1 MKTLIVFGG
10 EPLGISEDNLNV
22 GDVIKLTEKAKVPL
36 VVGQILPMPR
46 YETDENWPKDMPN
59 TWRGIECDFIA
70 YLHYNE
76 KANQKFKSQKLEKSL
91 AKNLK
96 GKTRPGSGAFGFFK
110 GDVMSDI
117 WLGEHKYT
125 DKESYRFMKDIWFK
139 IKDEAFS
146 NGKTPLMEV
155 VLEASISPLKLIILD
170 IKDFM
175 VESNSSEEDLNSVFH
190 FEMYKTNGK
199 SILLNKKEINN
210 FFELVRNNY
219 MYKIPAFFLEYK
231 DELTLIG
238 METKDFLRIFND

>member
-1 MKTLIVFGG
+1 MKTLIVLAG
-10 EPLGISEDNLNV
+10 EILGISEDNLNV
-22 GDVIKLTEKAKVPL
+22 GDVIKLNEKAKTPL
-36 VVGQILPMPR
+36 VVGQILPIPR
-46 YETDENWPKDMPN
+46 HEVDENWPENIPT
-59 TWRGIECDFIA
+59 TWRGLDCDFVA
-70 YLHYNE
+70 YLHYN
-76 KANQKFKSQKLEKSL
+76 KKVVQKFKSQKLEKSL

-139 IKDEAFS
+139 IKDEASS

-155 VLEASISPLKLIILD
+155 VLDASISPLKLIILD

-175 VESNSSEEDLNSVFH
+175 IESNSTEEDLNNVFY
-190 FEMYKTNGK
+190 FEIYESNGK

-210 FFELVRNNY
+210 FFELVKNTY
-219 MYKIPAFFLEYK
+219 MYKIPAFFLKFNSEVI
-231 DELTLIG
+231 LIG
-238 METKDFLRIFND
+238 IETKDFLRIFND